1 MRKFL
6 KWGTLGVLTLA
17 VLCYLLLLG
26 GLWAVQERL
35 MFGRSSKE
43 IQELPDTRGWA
54 YEDVWC
60 DVDGEKTH
68 GWWIP
73 LEHARG
79 TVLFSHGSG
88 RNVSGYL
95 DDVAL
100 FRELGMSVLLYDY
113 GGYGQSTGEASEE
126 RCYADARAMWKY
138 LVETRGIAPR
148 QIILDGSSMGGGV
161 TAQLATEVD
170 AAAVIL
176 ESTFTSVPETL
187 SDTYPFVPAKWIC
200 HIQFRNVDK
209 VGRIKCPVLILH
221 SRQDTVIPFEH
232 SQRLLEKVAAP
243 KMFVE
248 IRGAHH
254 GGKFDSRE
262 TYLQGLGTFVEE
274 KVQIP
279 LS

>member
-6 KWGTLGVLTLA
+6 KWGTLGVLTVA
-17 VLCYLLLLG
+17 VLGYVLLLA
-26 GLWAVQERL
+26 GLWAVQDRL

-43 IQELPDTRGWA
+43 IQELPDARGWT
-54 YEDVWC
+54 YEDVWR
-60 DVDGEKTH
+60 DVAGEKTH

-73 LEHARG
+73 LENARG

-100 FRELGMSVLLYDY
+100 FRELGMSVLIYDY
-113 GGYGQSTGEASEE
+113 GGYGQSTGKASEE
-126 RCYADARAMWKY
+126 RCYADARSMWKY
-138 LVETRGIAPR
+138 LVETRGIGPQ

-161 TAQLATEVD
+161 TAQLASEVD
-170 AAAVIL
+170 SAAVIL

-200 HIQFRNVDK
+200 HIQFRNIDK
-209 VGRIKCPVLILH
+209 VGGIKCPVLILH
-221 SRQDTVIPFEH
+221 SRQDTVIPFPQSKE
-232 SQRLLEKVAAP
+232 LLEKVTAP
-243 KMFVE
+243 KNFVE
-248 IRGAHH
+248 IHGAHH
-254 GGKFDSRE
+254 GGKFDSRDI
-262 TYLQGLGTFVEE
+262 YLQGVKTFIEE
-274 KVQIP
+274 KVHFS